1 MSDWFRH
8 VTLCTPYENNSIVCA
23 VDRQFA
29 DQANAYLGSAVH
41 AQGNDYLKVTT
52 LTAFSISA
60 VVLGMLVLP
69 SRLRFARLLL
79 MISLIKCLMWCN
91 MPRATEI

>member
-1 MSDWFRH
+1 MTNKQSHHR
-8 VTLCTPYENNSIVCA
+8 A

-41 AQGNDYLKVTT
+41 AQGNDLQR
-52 LTAFSISA
+52 LARLLEGDDFDS
-60 VVLGMLVLP
+60 VLDLGCGAGMLVLP